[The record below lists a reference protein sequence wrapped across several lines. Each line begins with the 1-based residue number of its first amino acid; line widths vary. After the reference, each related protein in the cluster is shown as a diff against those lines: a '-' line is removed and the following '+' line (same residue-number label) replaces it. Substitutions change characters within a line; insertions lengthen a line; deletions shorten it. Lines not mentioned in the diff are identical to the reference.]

1 MTPVGS
7 FVEVTHRYK
16 NGTETTF
23 NWLTTEPPDRVQTRN
38 DKNVTITAVPAY
50 IQTT

>member
-23 NWLTTEPPDRVQTRN
+23 NYLTSQPPDRVQTRKE
-38 DKNVTITAVPAY
+38 KNITITAVPVY
-50 IQTT
+50 TE